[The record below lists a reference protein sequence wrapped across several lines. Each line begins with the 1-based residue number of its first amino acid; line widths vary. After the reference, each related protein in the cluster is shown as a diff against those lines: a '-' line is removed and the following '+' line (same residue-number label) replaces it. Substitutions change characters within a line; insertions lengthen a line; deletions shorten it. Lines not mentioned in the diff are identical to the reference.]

1 VSPVRQSVPFPGW
14 VLIGSLALA
23 VCAPLSAQ
31 DFRLKLP
38 KRSHP
43 TPVQALNQDGVKAID
58 KHNYEK
64 AKKLFYKAYLLDP
77 NDPFTLN
84 NLGYIAELDG
94 DLDRAQRF
102 YSLAAEQPSE
112 AVIEKASN
120 PDLKGKQVAD
130 VAGNAV
136 DRQMEINRNN
146 VYAMGLLIKDRAP
159 EADLVLQKA
168 LSLDPQNPFTLN
180 NLGFAKE
187 KEGEL
192 EQAMK
197 YYGQAAA
204 TGSNE
209 PVIVTI
215 NKDWRGKPI
224 REIADNNAKSVK
236 KELEHGENDDTRVAR
251 LNLRGVSAIN
261 RNDRKLARQ
270 YFEHA
275 YKLDPN
281 NAFTLN
287 NMGYIAEMD
296 NDRETA
302 EFFYGKAREG
312 NRSDAKVALA
322 TRRDM
327 EGQRMGAVAAVNDQ
341 TISDAQ
347 QRDLEARRRQGGAV
361 ALLKRDNSKVVEPDQ
376 PLHPSSR
383 ETTAPVLLPN
393 ETPAAATT
401 PANGTQPSNG
411 QPIFETTPNIIEP
424 LPENQQPPAAGSQ
437 PQAQPEQNV
446 IPPLPDNQQP
456 PASNQPQAQ
465 PEQNVIP
472 PLPDNQQPPSA
483 QPNGQQSAPPSNP
496 PASNTQSQPQNG
508 VIPPLPENQQPPNAG
523 TQKTPP
529 RR

>member
-1 VSPVRQSVPFPGW
+1 MSPVRQSLPFSVRW
-14 VLIGSLALA
+14 ILVGSLALA
-23 VCAPLSAQ
+23 VSAPAFAQ
-31 DFRLKLP
+31 EIRLKFP

-43 TPVQALNQDGVKAID
+43 TPVQALNQDGVKAIER
-58 KHNYEK
+58 HNYER

-102 YSLAAEQPSE
+102 YSLASQQPSE
-112 AVIEKASN
+112 AVIERASN
-120 PDLKGKQVAD
+120 PDLKGKEVAD
-130 VAGNAV
+130 VAGNAI
-136 DRQMEINRNN
+136 DQEMEINRNN
-146 VYAMGLLIKDRAP
+146 VYAMGLLMKDRAP

-168 LSLDPQNPFTLN
+168 LALDPRNPFTLN

-197 YYGQAAA
+197 YYNQASA

-224 REIADNNAKSVK
+224 REIADNNAKAVR
-236 KELEHGENDDTRVAR
+236 KELERGEATDTKIAR

-270 YFEHA
+270 YFEQA
-275 YKLDPN
+275 YKIEPD

-287 NMGYIAEMD
+287 NMGYVAEMD

-302 EFFYGKAREG
+302 EFFYAKAREA
-312 NRSDAKVALA
+312 NRSEAKVALA

-347 QRDLEARRRQGGAV
+347 QRDLEARQRQGGTV

-376 PLHPSSR
+376 PVHPSTR
-383 ETTAPVLLPN
+383 ESAEPVLLPN
-393 ETPAAATT
+393 DNHAPAS
-401 PANGTQPSNG
+401 PASSGAQPSNG
-411 QPIFETTPNIIEP
+411 QPIFETTPNIMEP
-424 LPENQQPPAAGSQ
+424 LPDNQQPPNASGQPAGSSTQ
-437 PQAQPEQNV
+437 PQVQPEQNV

-456 PASNQPQAQ
+456 PVPGSQSSTPPATNQQTQPQGGVLQ
-465 PEQNVIP
+465 
-472 PLPDNQQPPSA
+472 PLPDNQQPPNA
-483 QPNGQQSAPPSNP
+483 DTGTPQKPP
-496 PASNTQSQPQNG
+496 
-508 VIPPLPENQQPPNAG
+508 
-523 TQKTPP
+523 QKN
-529 RR
+529 